1 MENQVIEALLEPIHK
16 KLASDIKEQL
26 SKAAFFDPANSKV
39 YPLNASVEKI
49 VPIPVNGKY
58 YPLVKLTPFEEP
70 IPSEML
76 HVLTS
81 AIKGLCNLVPV
92 IVKPSEDK
100 KYILQVAGVWN
111 LPEKDFETVENMM
124 GDALRKL
131 FNNYN

>member
-1 MENQVIEALLEPIHK
+1 MENQIPEALLESIHK

-26 SKAAFFDPANSKV
+26 SKAAFMDLANSKV
-39 YPLNASVEKI
+39 YPLSASVEKI
-49 VPIPVNGKY
+49 VPIPVNGKF

-70 IPSEML
+70 IPSEMV
-76 HVLTS
+76 HVLIS
-81 AIKGLCNLVPV
+81 ALKGLCNLVPV
-92 IVKPSEDK
+92 IVKPTEDK